1 MSKFYVVATPIGN
14 LEDITLRA
22 LRILKEVDLILCE
35 DTRVTKKLLNH
46 YDIGTPTLSYHQH
59 SRLTKVDHILNLL
72 EEGKDLALVT
82 DAGTPGI
89 SDPGGLLVAKI
100 REKFGNIIYAIPG
113 ASALAAAISISG
125 VPTDKFSFLGF
136 LPHKKGRET
145 LFKEIANSQRTVVFY
160 ESTHRL
166 LKTLESLNKYLKKE
180 RKVVVCK
187 EISKIFEEV
196 ISGRAEEV
204 LNYFKNHKDKQKGEF
219 VIIVES
225 C

>member
-1 MSKFYVVATPIGN
+1 M
-14 LEDITLRA
+14 
-22 LRILKEVDLILCE
+22 
-35 DTRVTKKLLNH
+35 
-46 YDIGTPTLSYHQH
+46 
-59 SRLTKVDHILNLL
+59 